1 MKTTV
6 TAIVGLI
13 AMLVAKFGIQVD
25 VETQL
30 AIVSVILFVVSLLAA
45 DGGNTPKA
53 A

>member
-1 MKTTV
+1 MKTTI

-13 AMLVAKFGIQVD
+13 AMVAAKFGLEVS
-25 VETQL
+25 VETQV
-30 AIVSVILFVVSLLAA
+30 AIVTVALFVIGLLVQ

>member
-1 MKTTV
+1 MKTTI

-13 AMLVAKFGIQVD
+13 AMLGAKFGFDVDIQ
-25 VETQL
+25 TQL
-30 AIVSVILFVVSLLAA
+30 AIVTVVMFVLGIFAQ